1 MSKYISPHQLLLFIL
16 ATLLLLLAAFS
27 FYLLQDPTAPL
38 PFVPPPPSSTITPL
52 PPSPSYTAEPS
63 ATSMPTRQTSY
74 TPFASPAITDSAAP
88 TDGTLSPPTAVTEPG
103 VTGTLSTVPGSTT
116 TTSTIQPVA
125 TSSVSPTASQTLMT
139 GEYLITGRAVQN
151 GTPMANAVIEF
162 SDDNP
167 TRKSSTDP
175 GGHYSFITLA
185 PGTTFTLA
193 FDQDN
198 NPQLTPDP
206 EIAPLAWI
214 EGTLPTGVITIALP
228 DLDVSLNIE
237 GMVFRLVTPVDGAAF
252 SAAVISQANP
262 LQFIWAFYYLGDT
275 YFVELGPNGSDEPAW
290 ISGNTTS
297 TNMMW
302 NGTLDDGSH
311 ISKGAYW
318 WRVGVNK
325 SLGIYKLI
333 AFTPKWDL
341 VFNP

>member
-1 MSKYISPHQLLLFIL
+1 M
-16 ATLLLLLAAFS
+16 A
-27 FYLLQDPTAPL
+27 
-38 PFVPPPPSSTITPL
+38 
-52 PPSPSYTAEPS
+52 
-63 ATSMPTRQTSY
+63 
-74 TPFASPAITDSAAP
+74 
-88 TDGTLSPPTAVTEPG
+88 
-103 VTGTLSTVPGSTT
+103 
-116 TTSTIQPVA
+116 
-125 TSSVSPTASQTLMT
+125 
-139 GEYLITGRAVQN
+139 GEYLVTGRVVQN

-167 TRKSSTDP
+167 PRKSNTDA

-185 PGTTFTLA
+185 PGTAFTLV

-214 EGTLPTGVITIALP
+214 EGTLPTGVNTIALP
-228 DLDVSLNIE
+228 DLDLSLNIE

-275 YFVELGPNGSDEPAW
+275 YFIELGPNGSDEPAW